1 VGLCEESFEGGKKR
15 GIIRYYIYICI
26 YIYTLEEEVW
36 GCARRASRDAR
47 SEGMPTNVFCV

>member
-1 VGLCEESFEGGKKR
+1 MCEESFEGGKKR